1 MRLEAFD
8 AIDEALAVLAENAE
22 VYTAASNRI
31 NALFTQRL
39 DDDCVINV
47 VSRVKEAV
55 SLKEK
60 IIRKKL
66 YAKHRSGKEIMQEL
80 SDVVGV
86 RVECRFIKDE
96 DEVFSRIKGM
106 FSKQKDGYCY
116 LEDVPDIGLELMS
129 PQPQKQRNGLDIY
142 RIDGIIVQD
151 GKSFRFEMQIKSLVK
166 VFWAEIE
173 HKIVYKNNSYRLI
186 DDFFRQLMLSINN
199 TLVSID
205 QQLMLIYQQMQKHD
219 SGESYMQAGA
229 TKQILAKAI
238 NDMLYNKMTE
248 EIGFT
253 VNFRKPCEILA
264 DFVFNNGVT
273 GADAIQAGSM
283 EVMVTLL
290 YRIKSMRLDMQNSL
304 HLERPLRFGDG
315 FCRVMGET
323 LSRVMNEDFEWNL
336 FFRMLF
342 IMEPENNSGDLEFF
356 ISYIRKEITAR
367 CPGKGS
373 AISLIVLEDLL
384 EHLAKCFA
392 ENPDIEFISR
402 ENLDAVA
409 QNISAYLEQ
418 ILAAVE
424 EPAQW
429 EKYRAHFLANA
440 SLFPARAENENG

>member
-1 MRLEAFD
+1 MRLEAFN

-186 DDFFRQLMLSINN
+186 DDFFLS
-199 TLVSID
+199 
-205 QQLMLIYQQMQKHD
+205 
-219 SGESYMQAGA
+219 
-229 TKQILAKAI
+229 
-238 NDMLYNKMTE
+238 
-248 EIGFT
+248 
-253 VNFRKPCEILA
+253 
-264 DFVFNNGVT
+264 
-273 GADAIQAGSM
+273 
-283 EVMVTLL
+283 
-290 YRIKSMRLDMQNSL
+290 
-304 HLERPLRFGDG
+304 
-315 FCRVMGET
+315 
-323 LSRVMNEDFEWNL
+323 
-336 FFRMLF
+336 
-342 IMEPENNSGDLEFF
+342 
-356 ISYIRKEITAR
+356 
-367 CPGKGS
+367 
-373 AISLIVLEDLL
+373 
-384 EHLAKCFA
+384 
-392 ENPDIEFISR
+392 
-402 ENLDAVA
+402 
-409 QNISAYLEQ
+409 
-418 ILAAVE
+418 
-424 EPAQW
+424 
-429 EKYRAHFLANA
+429 
-440 SLFPARAENENG
+440 

>member
-47 VSRVKEAV
+47 VSRVKEAL

-199 TLVSID
+199 NLVSID

-290 YRIKSMRLDMQNSL
+290 Y
-304 HLERPLRFGDG
+304 
-315 FCRVMGET
+315 
-323 LSRVMNEDFEWNL
+323 
-336 FFRMLF
+336 
-342 IMEPENNSGDLEFF
+342 
-356 ISYIRKEITAR
+356 
-367 CPGKGS
+367 
-373 AISLIVLEDLL
+373 
-384 EHLAKCFA
+384 
-392 ENPDIEFISR
+392 
-402 ENLDAVA
+402 
-409 QNISAYLEQ
+409 
-418 ILAAVE
+418 
-424 EPAQW
+424 
-429 EKYRAHFLANA
+429 
-440 SLFPARAENENG
+440 